1 MEDRLDKRRK
11 RRQACERCKC
21 VACVLI
27 LVVTFT
33 GEYLRGN
40 FSEQSQALASYLG
53 GWSQMIPQVKK
64 DVEVLG
70 WRGYTWSAV
79 VRPVGRTAKSS
90 KMTLTFSGNS
100 SDSTST
106 AAPPTVTSKILL
118 PNIAD
123 VTEDES
129 EVTWLNDVDQA
140 FSNGIANTKDK
151 IVVPRTGLYFVYSQ
165 VSFKGQC
172 KGQPVY
178 LSHTIERLAVSYPEK
193 RNLLSASKTACIETH
208 RSSKDIWYK
217 SIYQGAVFKMEKG
230 DILSTKTGGVDK
242 LVVDGGNSFFG
253 VFEL

>member
-1 MEDRLDKRRK
+1 MD
-11 RRQACERCKC
+11 
-21 VACVLI
+21 
-27 LVVTFT
+27 
-33 GEYLRGN
+33 
-40 FSEQSQALASYLG
+40 SQKTTL
-53 GWSQMIPQVKK
+53 
-64 DVEVLG
+64 DVENGSKVLLRDTQHRTRVNVMCAISLLG
-70 WRGYTWSAV
+70 LALVGTLLFAGLHNRGRSTGADSQNDELLRVKDELGENAFQVRTLKQMASKPSKAAV
-79 VRPVGRTAKSS
+79 H
-90 KMTLTFSGNS
+90 L
-100 SDSTST
+100 
-106 AAPPTVTSKILL
+106 
-118 PNIAD
+118 IAD